1 MVPEGQQIDPTKV
14 RIGLA
19 IVSIVVL
26 VGLGIMITA
35 DAALAKAI
43 GFAVAAVGVVR
54 VYRLVS
60 ALKRE
65 RAASS

>member
-1 MVPEGQQIDPTKV
+1 MVPDGQQIDATKV

-19 IVSIVVL
+19 MVTIVVL

-35 DAALAKAI
+35 DAALAKAV
-43 GFAVAAVGVVR
+43 GFAVAALGVVR
-54 VYRLVS
+54 VYRLFS